1 MSTESASLDWNLQN
15 HYDNKQQCPTFQNGT
30 LCESQLSPDVKSGE
44 QPDIVKHLMLAV
56 ISQGIINVIK
66 NHRQNT
72 QLCVCVKND
81 EHMMSELSYQNP

>member
-1 MSTESASLDWNLQN
+1 MSDVSKW
-15 HYDNKQQCPTFQNGT
+15 YI
-30 LCESQLSPDVKSGE
+30 ESQLSPDVKSGE
-44 QPDIVKHLMLAV
+44 KPDIVKHLVLAV

-81 EHMMSELSYQNP
+81 EHMMSELSYQMP